1 MSSPPSLPSDPR
13 LREVAEQI
21 RATRWAASIVDAD
34 YRLVWVSEEM
44 ANLLGEHDE
53 GKLGY
58 GKHLVEAMVGETWTR
73 AITEESCMES
83 MANELPL
90 MIEGTE
96 GGKEALLE
104 IVAGAAPLA
113 FEGSM
118 VTDEL
123 VQKFLEMEPLRPPP
137 LWTSD
142 IEFVQRDLPPV
153 KVTEVQIKLYDK
165 ATDDFMGRAFLYGPA
180 LPASVLSLVARGDEE
195 MFQRMKRLVDPG
207 RRQAAVL
214 FADLQAS
221 SVLSRRLPSS
231 AYFKLVRAITTAM
244 DEQVVRKTGIVGKHA
259 GDGVTAFFL
268 ADDLGSPS
276 GAARAAIEA
285 GRAMIESTRAAA
297 REIKDE
303 TGLLELDDCLV
314 NVGIHWGGAL
324 YMGQLVT
331 GGRLEATALGDE
343 VNEAAR
349 IQETARDGRLLASK
363 ALVERLTDDD
373 ARAIGID
380 PDAVLYKTVADTPE
394 ATPKAVRD
402 AGGIPV
408 TPL

>member
-1 MSSPPSLPSDPR
+1 MSSPPSLPDDPR

-21 RATRWAASIVDAD
+21 AVTRWAASIVDD
-34 YRLVWVSEEM
+34 GYRLRWVSEEM

-73 AITEESCMES
+73 AITEDSCMES
-83 MANELPL
+83 FERELPL

-96 GGKEALLE
+96 GGKQALME
-104 IVAGAAPLA
+104 IIGAAAPLA
-113 FEGSM
+113 WDGNV
-118 VTDEL
+118 VTDDL
-123 VQKFLEMEPLRPPP
+123 IQRFLEMEPLRPPP
-137 LWTSD
+137 IWTSQL
-142 IEFVQRDLPPV
+142 EFVQRDLPPV
-153 KVTEVQIKLYDK
+153 PVTEIQVRLYDK
-165 ATDDFMGRAFLYGPA
+165 KSGDFIGRAFLYGPA
-180 LPASVLSLVARGDEE
+180 LAASVLSLVARGNEE
-195 MFQRMKRLVDPG
+195 MFQRMARLVDPG

-214 FADLQAS
+214 FADLEAS
-221 SVLSRRLPSS
+221 AVLSRRLPSS
-231 AYFKLVRAITTAM
+231 AYFKLVRAITTVV
-244 DEQVVRKTGIVGKHA
+244 DEQVVSHTGIVGKHA

-276 GAARAAIEA
+276 AAARAAIDA
-285 GRAMIESTRAAA
+285 GRGMIESVRTAAA
-297 REIKDE
+297 EVRDE
-303 TGLLELDDCLV
+303 TGLLELDDCMI

-349 IQETARDGRLLASK
+349 IQETARGGKILASK

-373 ARAIGID
+373 ARALGID
-380 PDAVLYKTVADTPE
+380 PDAVLYCTIGDMAE
-394 ATPKAVRD
+394 ATPKAKRD

>member
-1 MSSPPSLPSDPR
+1 MSSPPSLPEDPR

-21 RATRWAASIVDAD
+21 ASTRWAASIVDEE
-34 YRLVWVSEEM
+34 YRLVWISEEM

-58 GKHLVEAMVGETWTR
+58 GKHVVEAMVGETWTR
-73 AITEESCMES
+73 AITEESCTD
-83 MANELPL
+83 AFLDELPI
-90 MIEGTE
+90 MIEGTK

-104 IVAGAAPLA
+104 MIAGGAPVAFDGD
-113 FEGSM
+113 F

-123 VQKFLEMEPLRPPP
+123 VQRFLEMEPFRPPP
-137 LWTSD
+137 LWTSSL
-142 IEFVQRDLPPV
+142 EFVQGELPPV
-153 KVTEVQIKLYDK
+153 KVTEIQVKLYDK
-165 ATDDFMGRAFLYGPA
+165 DSGDFIGRAFLYGPA
-180 LPASVLSLVARGDEE
+180 LAASVLSLVARGDEE
-195 MFQRMKRLVDPG
+195 MFERMARLVDPG

-214 FADLQAS
+214 FADLEAS
-221 SVLSRRLPSS
+221 AVLSRRLPSS

-244 DEQVVRKTGIVGKHA
+244 DDQVVKHTGIVGKHA

-276 GAARAAIEA
+276 RAARAAIEA
-285 GRAMIESTRAAA
+285 GRGILEGARAAA
-297 REIKDE
+297 SDVKDE
-303 TGLLELDDCLV
+303 TGLLELDDCV
-314 NVGIHWGGAL
+314 INVGIHWGGAL
-324 YMGQLVT
+324 YMGQLIT

-343 VNEAAR
+343 VNECAR
-349 IQETARDGRLLASK
+349 IQETSREGKILASK

-373 ARAIGID
+373 ARALGID
-380 PDAVLYKTVADTPE
+380 PDAVLYCTIGDIEGAS
-394 ATPKAVRD
+394 PKAKRD

>member
-1 MSSPPSLPSDPR
+1 LPPSLPDDPR

-21 RATRWAASIVDAD
+21 SVTRWAASIVDAE
-34 YRLVWVSEEM
+34 YRLVWISEEM

-58 GKHLVEAMVGETWTR
+58 GKHLIEALVGDTWTR
-73 AITEESCMES
+73 AITEDSCLESLT
-83 MANELPL
+83 NELPV
-90 MIEGTE
+90 MIEGTT
-96 GGKEALLE
+96 GGKEVLLE
-104 IVAGAAPLA
+104 KIAAAAPLA
-113 FEGSM
+113 FDGN
-118 VTDEL
+118 VDADEL
-123 VQKFLEMEPLRPPP
+123 VQKFLQAEPQRPPSV
-137 LWTSD
+137 WTNH

-153 KVTEVQIKLYDK
+153 KVTEIQVKLHDK
-165 ATDDFMGRAFLYGPA
+165 ESGEFVGRAFLYGPA
-180 LPASVLSLVARGDEE
+180 LAASVLSLVARGDEE
-195 MFQRMKRLVDPG
+195 MFQRMSRLVDPG

-214 FADLQAS
+214 FADLQSS

-244 DEQVVRKTGIVGKHA
+244 DDQVVGHTGIVGKHA

-268 ADDLGSPS
+268 SDDLGSPS
-276 GAARAAIEA
+276 AAARAAIEA
-285 GRAMIESTRAAA
+285 GRGIIESA
-297 REIKDE
+297 RDAVSEIRDE
-303 TGLLELDDCLV
+303 TGLLELDDCV
-314 NVGIHWGGAL
+314 INVGIHWGGAL

-343 VNEAAR
+343 VNECAR
-349 IQETARDGRLLASK
+349 IQETAREGRMLASK

-373 ARAIGID
+373 ARAVGID
-380 PDAVLYKTVADTPE
+380 PDAVLYRTVADMPDV
-394 ATPKAVRD
+394 TPKAKRD

>member
-1 MSSPPSLPSDPR
+1 
-13 LREVAEQI
+13 
-21 RATRWAASIVDAD
+21 
-34 YRLVWVSEEM
+34 M

-58 GKHLVEAMVGETWTR
+58 GKHVVQALVGETWNN
-73 AITEESCMES
+73 AITEDSCME
-83 MANELPL
+83 AFEKELPIML
-90 MIEGTE
+90 EGTE

-104 IVAGAAPLA
+104 MIAAGAPLA
-113 FEGSM
+113 FDGEF

-123 VQKFLEMEPLRPPP
+123 VQKFLAMEPYRPPSV
-137 LWTSD
+137 WTNNL
-142 IEFVQRDLPPV
+142 EFVQRDLPPV
-153 KVTEVQIKLYDK
+153 PVTEIQVKLYDK
-165 ATDDFMGRAFLYGPA
+165 TTEEFIGRAMLYGPS
-180 LPASVLSLVARGDEE
+180 LPASVLSLVARGDEA
-195 MFQRMKRLVDPG
+195 MFRRMSRLVDPG

-244 DEQVVRKTGIVGKHA
+244 DAEVVRNTGIVGKHA

-268 ADDLGSPS
+268 AEDLGSPS
-276 GAARAAIEA
+276 RAARAAIQA
-285 GRAMIESTRAAA
+285 ARAMVEGARAAA
-297 REIKDE
+297 SEIKDE
-303 TGLLELDDCLV
+303 TGLLELDDCLI

-343 VNEAAR
+343 VNECAR
-349 IQETARDGRLLASK
+349 IQETAREGQILASK

-373 ARAIGID
+373 ARSLGVD
-380 PDAVLYKTVADTPE
+380 PDGVLYSTIADMAE
-394 ATPKAVRD
+394 ATAKAKRD

-408 TPL
+408 TEL

>member
-1 MSSPPSLPSDPR
+1 MSSPPSPPEDPR
-13 LREVAEQI
+13 LREVAECI
-21 RATRWAASIVDAD
+21 AATRWAASVCDHE
-34 YRLVWVSEEM
+34 YKLVWVSEEM

-58 GKHLVEAMVGETWTR
+58 GKHLIEAQLGETWCR
-73 AITEESCMES
+73 AITEDSHMHAFE
-83 MANELPL
+83 NELPI
-90 MIEGTE
+90 MIEGTP
-96 GGKEALLE
+96 GGKEAFLDRILS
-104 IVAGAAPLA
+104 AAPFAL
-113 FEGSM
+113 EENLI
-118 VTDEL
+118 DEEL
-123 VQKFLEMEPLRPPP
+123 VQRFLELEPVRPASV
-137 LWTSD
+137 WTNHL
-142 IEFVQRDLPPV
+142 EFVQGDLPPV
-153 KVTEVQIKLYDK
+153 RVTEVQIKLYDK
-165 ATDDFMGRAFLYGPA
+165 ETAEFIGRAFLYGPA

-195 MFQRMKRLVDPG
+195 MFKRMVRLVDPG

-244 DEQVVRKTGIVGKHA
+244 DEQVVRHTGIVGKHA

-268 ADDLGSPS
+268 SDDLGSPS

-285 GRAMIESTRAAA
+285 GRGMVEHAHAAA
-297 REIKDE
+297 GEIKDE
-303 TGLLELDDCLV
+303 TGLLELDDCV
-314 NVGIHWGGAL
+314 INVGIHWGGAL

-343 VNEAAR
+343 VNECAR
-349 IQETARDGRLLASK
+349 IQETAHEGKILASK

-373 ARAIGID
+373 ARALGID
-380 PDAVLYKTVADTPE
+380 PDSVLYRTVGDMPE
-394 ATPKAVRD
+394 ATPKAKRD

>member
-1 MSSPPSLPSDPR
+1 MFSPPSLPEDPR
-13 LREVAEQI
+13 LREIAEQL
-21 RATRWAASIVDAD
+21 AETRWAASIVDD
-34 YRLVWVSEEM
+34 EYRLVWVSEEM

-73 AITEESCMES
+73 AITEDSCMES
-83 MANELPL
+83 FVNELPL
-90 MIEGTE
+90 MIEGTS
-96 GGKEALLE
+96 GGKEKLLE
-104 IVAGAAPLA
+104 IIAAAAPLA
-113 FEGSM
+113 FDGNF

-123 VQKFLEMEPLRPPP
+123 IQKFLEIEPLRPPP
-137 LWTSD
+137 LWTNSL
-142 IEFVQRDLPPV
+142 EFVQGELPPV
-153 KVTEVQIKLYDK
+153 RVTEVQVKLYDK
-165 ATDDFMGRAFLYGPA
+165 ESGDFIGRAFLYGPA

-195 MFQRMKRLVDPG
+195 MFQRMARLIDPG

-214 FADLQAS
+214 FADLEAS
-221 SVLSRRLPSS
+221 AVLSRRLPSS

-244 DEQVVRKTGIVGKHA
+244 DDQVVRNTGIVGKHA

-268 ADDLGSPS
+268 AEDLGSPS

-285 GRAMIESTRAAA
+285 GRGIIEGARTAAS
-297 REIKDE
+297 EIRDE
-303 TGLLELDDCLV
+303 TGLLELDDCV
-314 NVGIHWGGAL
+314 INVGIHWGGAL
-324 YMGQLVT
+324 YMGQLIT

-349 IQETARDGRLLASK
+349 IQETAREGQILASK

-373 ARAIGID
+373 ARVLGID
-380 PDAVLYKTVADTPE
+380 PDSVLYCTIGDMAE
-394 ATPKAVRD
+394 ASPKAKRD

>member
-1 MSSPPSLPSDPR
+1 MSSPPSLPDDPR

-21 RATRWAASIVDAD
+21 AGTRWAASICDHD
-34 YRLVWVSEEM
+34 YKLVWVSEEM

-58 GKHLVEAMVGETWTR
+58 GKHLIEAMVGDTWCS
-73 AITEESCMES
+73 AITEESNMQ
-83 MANELPL
+83 AFQNEMPV
-90 MIEGTE
+90 MIEGTP
-96 GGKEALLE
+96 GGKDALLE
-104 IVAGAAPLA
+104 MIAAAAPLA
-113 FEGSM
+113 LSEEA
-118 VTDEL
+118 VTDD
-123 VQKFLEMEPLRPPP
+123 VIQMFLQMEPVRPPSV
-137 LWTSD
+137 WTNFLD
-142 IEFVQRDLPPV
+142 FVQGDLPPV
-153 KVTEVQIKLYDK
+153 QVTEVQIKLFDK
-165 ATDDFMGRAFLYGPA
+165 ETGEFIGRAFLYGPA
-180 LPASVLSLVARGDEE
+180 LPASVLSLVARGDEQ
-195 MFQRMKRLVDPG
+195 MFQRMSRLVDPG

-244 DEQVVRKTGIVGKHA
+244 DEEVVRNTGIVGKHA

-268 ADDLGSPS
+268 SDDLGSPS
-276 GAARAAIEA
+276 RAARAAIEA
-285 GRAMIESTRAAA
+285 GRAMVEGARAAA
-297 REIKDE
+297 SEIKDE
-303 TGLLELDDCLV
+303 TGLIELDDCLV

-343 VNEAAR
+343 VNECAR
-349 IQETARDGRLLASK
+349 IQETAREGQILASK

-373 ARAIGID
+373 ARSVGID
-380 PDAVLYKTVADTPE
+380 PDGVLYSTVADMPDVT
-394 ATPKAVRD
+394 AKAVRD